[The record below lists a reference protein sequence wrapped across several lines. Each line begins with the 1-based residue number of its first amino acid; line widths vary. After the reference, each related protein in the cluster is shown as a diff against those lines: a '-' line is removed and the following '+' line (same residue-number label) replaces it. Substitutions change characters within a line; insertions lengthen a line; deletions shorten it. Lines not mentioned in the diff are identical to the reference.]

1 MTQNFFG
8 RDPMVWWIGKVTS
21 PKDGKWEDTLEKK
34 HMENGEEIYSHR
46 CRVRILGYHDTDDLK
61 DDELPLAHILLP
73 SNTTTVGGRSQ
84 TVQYQGGEIVIGFFF
99 DGEEAQQPAIFAT
112 LHRQDFQE
120 VKENYVPN
128 GGFDNS
134 LNSSIKAGVGK
145 NNYNEGKKDITYPYT
160 GQSAGNKQVNNN
172 TNNEFDDEVFCE
184 TNEIAKISTQMRKFT
199 QKLQLLQQLN
209 ESSTY
214 LDPVY
219 GGFVDMKKEIKFT
232 ASQVHG
238 TMTGLVRRGRSWLI
252 QESVGK
258 FADSLSTK
266 IDRHTKLKVTNAT
279 SRLNK
284 LIYCNIEKI
293 ADGLLDYIEG
303 SLENMVGSI
312 LDVPTCAIE
321 NFLGD
326 MFGELLNVL
335 DNDLGGLF
343 NQINDLNGGGIALP
357 SEIFSKGIQ
366 IANIITSVL
375 ECDGISCPPD
385 PVAFS
390 NKYGLQMKG
399 KDSMGNIIKKA
410 ALSRLGL
417 PSLPGLPG
425 LPSLPSISSPLGGLI
440 PPVPSLGGA
449 LPKLPSRPNCNTNVL
464 RCGPPKVEFFGGG
477 GRGVTGSAIVNTIGR
492 VIGVSIGGAGS
503 GFTSPPLLSFV
514 DSCGNGSSAGGYPRI
529 KDGKVVDVVITEPGS
544 GFLPNT
550 TETSRDENGDIV
562 VKEVIPDPNGNYDGE
577 ISYVTQLDDVVVQNA
592 GVGYNDNDTVTVEG
606 AEVELVIQNGHVIGA
621 NVVNGGFGFTDL
633 PNLQINTNNG
643 VGAKLLPVLKFTKVD
658 DAKSDVEITQDAV
671 VTVISCIQK

>member
-120 VKENYVPN
+120 VEKKYVPN
-128 GGFDNS
+128 GKFNNS

-145 NNYNEGKKDITYPYT
+145 NNYNNGKKNITHTYT
-160 GQSAGNKQVNNN
+160 GETAANIQVNNN
-172 TNNEFDDEVFCE
+172 TTNEFDDEVFCE
-184 TNEIAKISTQMRKFT
+184 TNEIAKMTTELKKFT
-199 QKLQLLQQLN
+199 QKLQVLQQLN

-219 GGFVDMKKEIKFT
+219 GGFVDMQKEIKFT
-232 ASQVHG
+232 ASKIHNS
-238 TMTGLVRRGRSWLI
+238 MTGLVRRGRTWLI

-258 FADSLSTK
+258 FSEELSK
-266 IDRHTKLKVTNAT
+266 KVDRHTKLKVTNAT

-284 LIYCNIEKI
+284 LIYCNIEKVT
-293 ADGLLDYIEG
+293 DGLLDYIEG

-312 LDVPTCAIE
+312 IDVPICAIE

-326 MFGELLNVL
+326 MFGQVLNVL

-343 NQINDLNGGGIALP
+343 GQLNNLHGGGIALP
-357 SEIFSKGIQ
+357 SEVFSKGIQ
-366 IANIITSVL
+366 IANLITNVL
-375 ECDGISCPPD
+375 ECDGVTCPVEPTS
-385 PVAFS
+385 FS
-390 NKYGLQMKG
+390 NKYGVQK
-399 KDSMGNIIKKA
+399 KIEDKMGGIVEKA
-410 ALSRLGL
+410 
-417 PSLPGLPG
+417 SLNKL
-425 LPSLPSISSPLGGLI
+425 INPLLDKI
-440 PPVPSLGGA
+440 DNAIDAVPSK
-449 LPKLPSRPNCNTNVL
+449 PDCNTNVL
-464 RCGPPKVEFFGGG
+464 RCGPPKVDFIGGG
-477 GRGVTGSAIVNTIGR
+477 GRGVTGSAIVNAIGR
-492 VIGVSIGGAGS
+492 VIGVSLGGVGS
-503 GFTSPPLLSFV
+503 GYTSPPLLTFV
-514 DSCGNGSSAGGYPRI
+514 DSCGNGSAAGGYPRI
-529 KDGKVVDVVITEPGS
+529 KDGKIVDVVITEPGS

-550 TETSRDENGDIV
+550 IETNIDGTI
-562 VKEVIPDPNGNYDGE
+562 KEVIPDPNGNYDGE

-592 GVGYNDNDTVTVEG
+592 GVGYNDNDTVTVDG
-606 AEVELVIQNGHVIGA
+606 AEVELVIQNGHVIDA

-643 VGAKLLPVLKFTKVD
+643 VGARLLPVLKFTKVD

>member
-61 DDELPLAHILLP
+61 DEELPLAHILLP

-120 VKENYVPN
+120 VEEDYEPN
-128 GGFDNS
+128 NDFDNS
-134 LNSSIKAGVGK
+134 LATEIKDGVGK
-145 NNYNEGKKDITYPYT
+145 NNYNEGKKDITYSYT
-160 GQSAGNKQVNNN
+160 GTSAGNKQVNEN
-172 TNNEFDDEVFCE
+172 TNNEIDDEIFCE
-184 TNEIAKISTQMRKFT
+184 TNEIAKMTTELKKFT

-232 ASQVHG
+232 ASKIHNS
-238 TMTGLVRRGRSWLI
+238 MTGLVRRGRTWLI

-258 FADSLSTK
+258 FSEELSK
-266 IDRHTKLKVTNAT
+266 KVDRHTKLKVTNAT

-284 LIYCNIEKI
+284 LVYCNIEKI

-312 LDVPTCAIE
+312 IDVPICAIE

-326 MFGELLNVL
+326 MFGQVLNVL

-343 NQINDLNGGGIALP
+343 GQLNNLHGGGIALP
-357 SEIFSKGIQ
+357 SEVFSKGIQ
-366 IANIITSVL
+366 IANLITNVL
-375 ECDGISCPPD
+375 ECDGVTCPVEPTS
-385 PVAFS
+385 FS
-390 NKYGLQMKG
+390 NKYGVQ
-399 KDSMGNIIKKA
+399 KKIEDKMDGIVEKA
-410 ALSRLGL
+410 SLNKLINPLLDKIDNAIDAE
-417 PSLPGLPG
+417 PSKPD
-425 LPSLPSISSPLGGLI
+425 
-440 PPVPSLGGA
+440 
-449 LPKLPSRPNCNTNVL
+449 CNTNVL
-464 RCGPPKVEFFGGG
+464 RCGPPRVDFIGGG
-477 GRGVTGSAIVNTIGR
+477 GRGVTGSAIVNAIGR
-492 VIGVSIGGAGS
+492 VIGVSLGGVGS
-503 GFTSPPLLSFV
+503 GYTSPPLLTFV
-514 DSCGNGSSAGGYPRI
+514 DSCGNGSAAGGYPRI
-529 KDGKVVDVVITEPGS
+529 KDGKIVDVVITEPGS

-550 TETSRDENGDIV
+550 IETNIDGTI
-562 VKEVIPDPNGNYDGE
+562 KEIIPDPNGNYDGE

-592 GVGYNDNDTVTVEG
+592 GVGYNDNDTVTVDG

-621 NVVNGGFGFTDL
+621 NVVNSGFGFTDL
-633 PNLQINTNNG
+633 PKLQINTNNG

>member
-21 PKDGKWEDTLEKK
+21 PKDGKWEHTLEKN

-61 DDELPLAHILLP
+61 DEELPLAHILLP

-120 VKENYVPN
+120 VEEDYEPN
-128 GGFDNS
+128 NDLDNS
-134 LNSSIKAGVGK
+134 LAPEIKDGVGK
-145 NNYNEGKKDITYPYT
+145 NNYNEGKKDITYSYT
-160 GQSAGNKQVNNN
+160 GTSAGNKQVNEN
-172 TNNEFDDEVFCE
+172 TNNETDDEIFCE
-184 TNEIAKISTQMRKFT
+184 TNEIAKMTTELKKFT

-219 GGFVDMKKEIKFT
+219 GGFVDMQKEIKFT
-232 ASQVHG
+232 ASKIHNS
-238 TMTGLVRRGRSWLI
+238 MTGLVRRGRTWLI

-258 FADSLSTK
+258 FSEDLSKK

-293 ADGLLDYIEG
+293 AEGLLDYIEG

-312 LDVPTCAIE
+312 LDVPICAIE

-326 MFGELLNVL
+326 MFGQVLNVL

-343 NQINDLNGGGIALP
+343 RQLNNLHGGGIALP
-357 SEIFSKGIQ
+357 SEVFTKGIQ
-366 IANIITSVL
+366 IANLITNVL
-375 ECDGISCPPD
+375 ECDGVTCPVEPTS
-385 PVAFS
+385 FS
-390 NKYGLQMKG
+390 NKYGVQ
-399 KDSMGNIIKKA
+399 KKIEDKMDVIVEKA
-410 ALSRLGL
+410 SLNKLINPFLEDIDNAIDAE
-417 PSLPGLPG
+417 PSKPD
-425 LPSLPSISSPLGGLI
+425 
-440 PPVPSLGGA
+440 
-449 LPKLPSRPNCNTNVL
+449 CNTNVL
-464 RCGPPKVEFFGGG
+464 RCGPPKVDFIGGG
-477 GRGVTGSAIVNTIGR
+477 GRGVTGSAIVNAIGR
-492 VIGVSIGGAGS
+492 VIGVAIGGAGS
-503 GFTSPPLLSFV
+503 GFTSPPLLTFV
-514 DSCGNGSSAGGYPRI
+514 DSCGNGSAAGGYPRI
-529 KDGKVVDVVITEPGS
+529 KDGKIVDVVITEPGS

-550 TETSRDENGDIV
+550 TETTRDENGDLV

-592 GVGYNDNDTVTVEG
+592 GVGYNEDDTVTVDG

-621 NVVNGGFGFTDL
+621 NVVNSGFGFTDL
-633 PNLQINTNNG
+633 PKLQINTKNG

-658 DAKSDVEITQDAV
+658 DAESSVEVTQVTQDSV

>member
-61 DDELPLAHILLP
+61 DEELPLAHILLP

-120 VKENYVPN
+120 VEEDYEPN
-128 GGFDNS
+128 NDLDNS
-134 LNSSIKAGVGK
+134 LAPEIKDGVGK
-145 NNYNEGKKDITYPYT
+145 NNYNEGKKDITYSYT
-160 GQSAGNKQVNNN
+160 GTSAGNKQVNEN
-172 TNNEFDDEVFCE
+172 TNNETDDEIFCE
-184 TNEIAKISTQMRKFT
+184 TNEIAKMTTELKKFT

-232 ASQVHG
+232 ASKIHNS
-238 TMTGLVRRGRSWLI
+238 MTGLVRRGRTWLI

-258 FADSLSTK
+258 FSEDLSK
-266 IDRHTKLKVTNAT
+266 KVDRHTKLKVTNAT

-284 LIYCNIEKI
+284 LVYCNIEKI

-312 LDVPTCAIE
+312 LDVPICAIE

-326 MFGELLNVL
+326 MFGQVLNVL

-343 NQINDLNGGGIALP
+343 GQLNNLHGGGIALP
-357 SEIFSKGIQ
+357 SEVFTKGIQ
-366 IANIITSVL
+366 IANLITNVL
-375 ECDGISCPPD
+375 ECDGVTCPVEPTS
-385 PVAFS
+385 FS
-390 NKYGLQMKG
+390 NKYGVQ
-399 KDSMGNIIKKA
+399 KKIEDKMDGIVEKA
-410 ALSRLGL
+410 SLNKLINPLLDKIDNAIDAE
-417 PSLPGLPG
+417 PSKPD
-425 LPSLPSISSPLGGLI
+425 
-440 PPVPSLGGA
+440 
-449 LPKLPSRPNCNTNVL
+449 CNTNVL
-464 RCGPPKVEFFGGG
+464 RCGPPKVDFIGGG
-477 GRGVTGSAIVNTIGR
+477 GRGVTGSAIVNAIGR
-492 VIGVSIGGAGS
+492 VIGVAIGGAGS
-503 GFTSPPLLSFV
+503 GFTSPPLLTFV
-514 DSCGNGSSAGGYPRI
+514 DSCGNGSAAGGYPRI
-529 KDGKVVDVVITEPGS
+529 KDGKIVDVVITEPGS

-550 TETSRDENGDIV
+550 TETTRDENGDLV

-592 GVGYNDNDTVTVEG
+592 GVGYNEDDTVTVDG

-621 NVVNGGFGFTDL
+621 NVVNSGFGFTDL
-633 PNLQINTNNG
+633 PKLQINTNNG

-658 DAKSDVEITQDAV
+658 DAESNVEVTQDAV

>member
-1 MTQNFFG
+1 
-8 RDPMVWWIGKVTS
+8 MVWWIGKVTS

-120 VKENYVPN
+120 VEKKYVPN
-128 GGFDNS
+128 GKFNNS

-145 NNYNEGKKDITYPYT
+145 NNYNNKKKNITHTYT
-160 GQSAGNKQVNNN
+160 GETAANIQVNNN
-172 TNNEFDDEVFCE
+172 TTNEFDDEVFCE
-184 TNEIAKISTQMRKFT
+184 TNEIAKMTTELKKFT

-232 ASQVHG
+232 ASKIHNS
-238 TMTGLVRRGRSWLI
+238 MTGLVRRGRTWLI

-258 FADSLSTK
+258 FSEELSK
-266 IDRHTKLKVTNAT
+266 KVDRHTKLKVTNAT

-284 LIYCNIEKI
+284 LIYCNIEKVT
-293 ADGLLDYIEG
+293 DGLLDYIEG

-312 LDVPTCAIE
+312 IDVPICAIE

-326 MFGELLNVL
+326 MFGQVLNVL

-343 NQINDLNGGGIALP
+343 GQLNNLHGGGIALP
-357 SEIFSKGIQ
+357 SEVFSKGIQ
-366 IANIITSVL
+366 IANLITNVL
-375 ECDGISCPPD
+375 ECDGVTCPVEPTS
-385 PVAFS
+385 FS
-390 NKYGLQMKG
+390 NKYGVQK
-399 KDSMGNIIKKA
+399 KIEDKMGGIVEKA
-410 ALSRLGL
+410 
-417 PSLPGLPG
+417 SLNKL
-425 LPSLPSISSPLGGLI
+425 INPLLDKI
-440 PPVPSLGGA
+440 DNAIDAVPSK
-449 LPKLPSRPNCNTNVL
+449 PDCNTNVL
-464 RCGPPKVEFFGGG
+464 RCGPPKVDFIGGG
-477 GRGVTGSAIVNTIGR
+477 GRGVTGSAIVNAIGR
-492 VIGVSIGGAGS
+492 VIGVSLGGVGS
-503 GFTSPPLLSFV
+503 GYTSPPLLTFV
-514 DSCGNGSSAGGYPRI
+514 DSCGNGSAAGGYPRI
-529 KDGKVVDVVITEPGS
+529 KDGKIVDVVITEPGS

-550 TETSRDENGDIV
+550 IETNIDGTI
-562 VKEVIPDPNGNYDGE
+562 KEVIPDPNGNYDGE

-592 GVGYNDNDTVTVEG
+592 GVGYNDNDTVTVDG
-606 AEVELVIQNGHVIGA
+606 AEVELVIQNGHVIDA

-643 VGAKLLPVLKFTKVD
+643 VGARLLPVLKFTKVD

>member
-21 PKDGKWEDTLEKK
+21 PKDGKWENTLEKK

-61 DDELPLAHILLP
+61 DEELPLAHILLP

-112 LHRQDFQE
+112 LDRQDFQE
-120 VKENYVPN
+120 VKKDYVPN

-134 LNSSIKAGVGK
+134 LAPEIKDGVGK
-145 NNYNEGKKDITYPYT
+145 NNYNEGKKDITYSYT
-160 GQSAGNKQVNNN
+160 GTSAGNKQVNEN
-172 TNNEFDDEVFCE
+172 TNNETDDEIFCE
-184 TNEIAKISTQMRKFT
+184 TNEIAKMTTELKKFT

-232 ASQVHG
+232 ASKIHNS
-238 TMTGLVRRGRSWLI
+238 MTGLVRRGRTWLI

-258 FADSLSTK
+258 FSEELSK
-266 IDRHTKLKVTNAT
+266 KVDRHTKLKVTNAT

-284 LIYCNIEKI
+284 LVYCNIEKI

-312 LDVPTCAIE
+312 LDVPICAIE

-326 MFGELLNVL
+326 MFGQVLNVL

-343 NQINDLNGGGIALP
+343 GQLNNLHGGGIALP
-357 SEIFSKGIQ
+357 SEVFTKGIQ
-366 IANIITSVL
+366 IANLITNVL
-375 ECDGISCPPD
+375 ECDGVTCPVEPTS
-385 PVAFS
+385 FS
-390 NKYGLQMKG
+390 NKYGVQ
-399 KDSMGNIIKKA
+399 KKIEDKMDGIVEKA
-410 ALSRLGL
+410 SLNKLINPLLDKIDNAIDAE
-417 PSLPGLPG
+417 PSKPD
-425 LPSLPSISSPLGGLI
+425 
-440 PPVPSLGGA
+440 
-449 LPKLPSRPNCNTNVL
+449 CNTNVL
-464 RCGPPKVEFFGGG
+464 RCGPPKVDFIGGG
-477 GRGVTGSAIVNTIGR
+477 GRGVTGSAIVNAIGR
-492 VIGVSIGGAGS
+492 VIGVAIGGAGS
-503 GFTSPPLLSFV
+503 GFTSPPLLTFV
-514 DSCGNGSSAGGYPRI
+514 DSCGNGSAAGGYPRI
-529 KDGKVVDVVITEPGS
+529 KDGKIVDVVITEPGS

-550 TETSRDENGDIV
+550 TETTRDENGDLV

-592 GVGYNDNDTVTVEG
+592 GVGYNEDDTVTVDG

-621 NVVNGGFGFTDL
+621 NVVNSGFGFTDL
-633 PNLQINTNNG
+633 PKLQINTNNG

-658 DAKSDVEITQDAV
+658 DAESNVEVTQDAV